1 MQCFEWN
8 NGDRKTSSMLK
19 QFVKDMYNITKFNKA
34 ICLINPRK
42 ENILICIPLL
52 TEEKLSICLVLP
64 RQTVTMFSSI
74 LVTQRIQQ
82 NYWFVFILI
91 QIVKRFQPWQ
101 TILLHS
107 FPYYVLRELKLFIR
121 QLQYISLYLLLSMH
135 SNKKISS

>member
-8 NGDRKTSSMLK
+8 NDRKTSSMLK

-34 ICLINPRK
+34 ICLINPRN

-74 LVTQRIQQ
+74 LFTQRIQP

-101 TILLHS
+101 TILLHF

-121 QLQYISLYLLLSMH
+121 RLHYISFCLLLSMH
-135 SNKKISS
+135 SDKKISS